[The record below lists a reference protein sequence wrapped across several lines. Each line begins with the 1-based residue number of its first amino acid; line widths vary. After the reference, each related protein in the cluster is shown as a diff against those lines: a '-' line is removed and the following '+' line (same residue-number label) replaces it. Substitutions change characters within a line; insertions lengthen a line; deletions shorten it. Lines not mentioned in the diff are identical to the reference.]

1 MQNIKTKLLHA
12 REVQRACGLSKSTL
26 YRFMRTGL
34 FPEPLKIGPKAIRWR
49 ADEIQE
55 WIDSRERAHGDSPK
69 SAMPVPSQG
78 SPSELA

>member
-34 FPEPLKIGPKAIRWR
+34 FPEPLKIGPKAIRWW